1 MTPETTVFLLTLV
14 LGVIHLSIGAGIQIA
29 EVGLLAVMK
38 SRDDLPPIKSRFGL
52 RGERANHN
60 FKETLPW
67 ALGLLLLIQIT
78 NQANAISALGAWVYF
93 WSRAIYIPMYVFGI
107 PVLRSI
113 AYTIALLGL
122 GIIASQIF

>member
-14 LGVIHLSIGAGIQIA
+14 LGLVHLSIGAAIRAFEAGPFAIM
-29 EVGLLAVMK
+29 G

-67 ALGLLLLIQIT
+67 ALGLLILIQVIG
-78 NQANAISALGAWVYF
+78 QANEVSTVGAWIYF
-93 WSRAIYIPMYVFGI
+93 CSRLVYIPLYVFGV

-113 AYTIALLGL
+113 SYTTALLGL
-122 GIIASQIF
+122 GIVASQFF